1 MLDISQ
7 NLDENTHVHSTNQM
21 TKQIMLSMLRQGSNG
36 EEILK
41 ILDTIVDTDD
51 TVVHTGLEPTSE
63 WIEF

>member
-1 MLDISQ
+1 
-7 NLDENTHVHSTNQM
+7 M

-41 ILDTIVDTDD
+41 ILDTIVDTGDA
-51 TVVHTGLEPTSE
+51 VVYDGPEPTSD

>member
-1 MLDISQ
+1 
-7 NLDENTHVHSTNQM
+7 M

-41 ILDTIVDTDD
+41 ILDTITE
-51 TVVHTGLEPTSE
+51 TGESSATIESEPTLE

>member
-1 MLDISQ
+1 
-7 NLDENTHVHSTNQM
+7 M

-41 ILDTIVDTDD
+41 ILDTIVDGGDETMYNEP
-51 TVVHTGLEPTSE
+51 EPTSD